1 MCNRQLSAHFAHWW
15 LHEKPAK
22 GTTQDHTATRRL
34 PDHAATCSN
43 KLTALMHSLV
53 RGCEGG
59 SCVHLGNPGLL
70 ADVLHLDA
78 PLGITLHHAPDQAL
92 HVRRRR
98 RTAAARGSRQL
109 AMTGLMHACR
119 AAEYSAMSHQGVR
132 HLFFG
137 RLWRSPDQP
146 ARAWFACFSFHAA
159 VSLVLCAWGPP
170 KTPRPPESGQV

>member
-1 MCNRQLSAHFAHWW
+1 MGSRARTVHTGGFMKAVIGDSTGPDSHQ
-15 LHEKPAK
+15 
-22 GTTQDHTATRRL
+22 TTSKSCRDFSTTSTAQ
-34 PDHAATCSN
+34 
-43 KLTALMHSLV
+43 MHSLM
-53 RGCEGG
+53 RGYEGS

-98 RTAAARGSRQL
+98 RTAAAQGSRQP
-109 AMTGLMHACR
+109 AMRGLMHACR

-137 RLWRSPDQP
+137 RLWRSSDQP
-146 ARAWFACFSFHAA
+146 ARAWFARFSSHAA
-159 VSLVLCAWGPP
+159 VSLALCAWGPP
-170 KTPRPPESGQV
+170 KTPRPPDSRQV